1 MRNSLLVLAV
11 LALAPAYAQAQV
23 AGKPPAA
30 AAVASPPTPSG
41 ADTPTAAIPG
51 APGTASP
58 ANVDLPLPSVDS
70 AGANRS
76 SLSTTGEAK
85 APIGA
90 PRLPGEPLN
99 PPSGPSD

>member
-11 LALAPAYAQAQV
+11 LALVPAYAQAQV
-23 AGKPPAA
+23 AAKPPA
-30 AAVASPPTPSG
+30 AAVASPPAPSG

-51 APGTASP
+51 APGTAAT
-58 ANVDLPLPSVDS
+58 ANVDLTLPTVDS

-76 SLSTTGEAK
+76 NSSTTGEVK
-85 APIGA
+85 PPIGA

-99 PPSGPSD
+99 PPSGPND

>member
-11 LALAPAYAQAQV
+11 LALAPVYAQAQV
-23 AGKPPAA
+23 AGKPPA

-51 APGTASP
+51 TPAVSAP

-76 SLSTTGEAK
+76 NSSTTGEVK